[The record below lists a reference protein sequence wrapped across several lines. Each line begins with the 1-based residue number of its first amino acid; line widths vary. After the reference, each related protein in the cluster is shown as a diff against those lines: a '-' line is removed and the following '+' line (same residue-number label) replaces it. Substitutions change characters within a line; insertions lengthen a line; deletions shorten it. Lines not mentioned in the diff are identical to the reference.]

1 MEPKLI
7 RIAGGVIEVW
17 PTDCVTVT
25 RQPDGTTSHGPV
37 QHRSASIRV
46 HLDSEDGFFAFGL
59 SVDQAALLA
68 AAVPLACPDAAYP
81 MRPDVSA
88 AQYAPCASTGT

>member
-1 MEPKLI
+1 MESKLI

-25 RQPDGTTSHGPV
+25 RQPDGTTSYGPV
-37 QHRSASIRV
+37 RHRSASIRV
-46 HLDSEDGFFAFGL
+46 HLDSEDGFFAFDL

-68 AAVPLACPDAAYP
+68 AAVPLACPDAYP
-81 MRPDVSA
+81 KRPDVSA
-88 AQYAPCASTGT
+88 AQYAPCASAGT